1 MIGGSIAAGWSRVR
15 SSVLGLNL
23 SHSREIIGQANG
35 RLRHL
40 FPLRPLPGG
49 RRLARLGRAV
59 RAAPLLRQTKTNR
72 LLHSPRPTL
81 RPPFCPFA
89 RVGLFFL
96 AAAQVKEKTSRHR
109 QKGKNMKLEEVDLK
123 TKEAVNYRS

>member
-49 RRLARLGRAV
+49 RRLARLGRAF
-59 RAAPLLRQTKTNR
+59 RTSPLSRQPKPNPVW
-72 LLHSPRPTL
+72 HSPRPHSPCPPPSPSVLSL
-81 RPPFCPFA
+81 RPCRLVFPRC
-89 RVGLFFL
+89 G
-96 AAAQVKEKTSRHR
+96 
-109 QKGKNMKLEEVDLK
+109 
-123 TKEAVNYRS
+123 